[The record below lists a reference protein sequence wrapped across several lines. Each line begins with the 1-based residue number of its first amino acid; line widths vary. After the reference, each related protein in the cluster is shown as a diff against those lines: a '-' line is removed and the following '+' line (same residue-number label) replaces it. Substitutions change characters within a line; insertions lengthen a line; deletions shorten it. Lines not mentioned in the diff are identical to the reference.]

1 MIADYLSKIPPAINT
16 KFIPPPLC
24 VYPLT
29 NPSLSSDPSS
39 STPDDILNTIDN
51 LPPKIK
57 DQIKT
62 QAFEARSKRIIEVL
76 NDYLK
81 QNYNHFLAIYPGPD
95 KP

>member
-16 KFIPPPLC
+16 NFIPPPLC

-62 QAFEARSKRIIEVL
+62 QTFEANPK
-76 NDYLK
+76 
-81 QNYNHFLAIYPGPD
+81 G
-95 KP
+95 